1 MLSSWV
7 GHLERQV
14 NVWSI
19 ENSLLA
25 NPILRGYQA
34 RNSLPVQTAVKRC
47 GTFRQS
53 WGHKFSIGL
62 VCMATVETADTAV
75 AEEGGVR

>member
-7 GHLERQV
+7 AHLEREV

-34 RNSLPVQTAVKRC
+34 RNSLPVQTAVE
-47 GTFRQS
+47 Q
-53 WGHKFSIGL
+53 
-62 VCMATVETADTAV
+62 
-75 AEEGGVR
+75 